1 MSSAPGNAGILPPA
15 HLIGGRYR
23 VGEVIGEGAQSIVY
37 RAQREPGGEV
47 VALKV
52 IHRHLSGNPQV
63 VKRFHREAKILRG
76 LAGEHIVRLLD
87 FFEEDGLLMIA
98 LEHVTGTPL
107 EAMLTAGRTVDP
119 AVAIEIALQVC
130 AALGVAHANG
140 VIHRDLKPANILIEQ
155 AGHEERGAMPSARGI
170 RVKVVDFGLG
180 KVLHGELTSTGL
192 TEQGMIFGT
201 PEYMAPEQARGEE
214 LDARADL
221 YALGIILYEM
231 TVGEVPFQG
240 RTAVSTM
247 TAHLAE
253 PVPSPRKKHPEAR
266 LTPALEAVILRALAK
281 DPAARYATARE
292 MAEAIAAARDEPLV
306 IAPSGVVSLAAAAEM
321 AQSDTDLHLE
331 EQALGQAKTLRADE
345 VAALAEAEQRSGRS
359 VIVRPTEIP
368 ATLPS
373 PRLPERMPENLD
385 DSPTAVTEPPGRTP
399 YLWVLVAVM
408 AALVG
413 VAIGVTFGMR

>member
-1 MSSAPGNAGILPPA
+1 MLPA
-15 HLIGGRYR
+15 ARVIAGRYR
-23 VGEVIGEGAQSIVY
+23 VLEVIGEGAQSVVY
-37 RAQREPGGEV
+37 RAEKVGDGEV

-98 LEHVTGTPL
+98 LEHVTGESL
-107 EAMLTAGRTVDP
+107 DAVLTESRTVELE
-119 AVAIEIALQVC
+119 VAIEIALQVC

-140 VIHRDLKPANILIEQ
+140 VIHRDLKPANILIERPE
-155 AGHEERGAMPSARGI
+155 GSSGALSARGI

-253 PVPSPRKKHPEAR
+253 PVPSPRKKRPDAR
-266 LTPALEAVILRALAK
+266 LSPALEAVIVRALSK
-281 DPAARYATARE
+281 DPASRYASARE
-292 MAEAIAAARDEPLV
+292 MAEALATARDEPLV
-306 IAPSGVVSLAAAAEM
+306 IAPSGVVSLADAAEM

-359 VIVRPTEIP
+359 VIVRPTEVP
-368 ATLPS
+368 PTRPS
-373 PRLPERMPENLD
+373 PELPPNLD
-385 DSPTAVTEPPGRTP
+385 DAATAITEPPARTA
-399 YLWVLVAVM
+399 YVWVVVAVV

-413 VAIGVTFGMR
+413 VAIGVTVGMR